1 MESPAASS
9 EPVAPG
15 ADSPLGRIAGV
26 FFAPARTFTAI
37 ARRPGWVAPLL
48 LSTVL
53 SILATAVLL
62 PRMDMEAAVREQLA
76 ARDEAVSEERIEK
89 IVDAQKRFSGLV
101 YVWGTLA
108 PTVIAL
114 LLAGVFWLS
123 FKAFG
128 WDHSYRQSLGVTSHA
143 YLPNCLSAILLI
155 FFTMRLDRF
164 NPADLGDLV
173 RSSPAFLADRQ
184 ANPVLHSLLQ
194 SLDVFSIWVLVLLV
208 VGYSVAAK
216 VSRGKAASIVGSLWA
231 LYVFGK
237 AGFTAIFS

>member
-9 EPVAPG
+9 EPVAQG
-15 ADSPLGRIAGV
+15 ADSPLGRLLGV
-26 FFAPARTFTAI
+26 FLAPARTFAAI

-53 SILATAVLL
+53 SVLATAVLF
-62 PRMDMEAAVREQLA
+62 PRMDFEAAVREQLA
-76 ARDEAVSEERIEK
+76 ARDETISEERVEK
-89 IVDAQKRFSGLV
+89 IIAAQAQFAGFA
-101 YVWGTLA
+101 YVWGAIGPTL
-108 PTVIAL
+108 IAL
-114 LLAGVFWLS
+114 VLAGVFWLS

-128 WDHSYRQSLGVTSHA
+128 WELSFRQSLGVTSHA
-143 YLPNCLSAILLI
+143 FLPHLLSTILLL
-155 FFTMRLDRF
+155 FFALRLDRL

-173 RSSPAFLADRQ
+173 RSNPAFLVDRQ

-194 SLDVFSIWVLVLLV
+194 SLDAFSIWVLVLFV

-216 VSRGKAASIVGSLWA
+216 VSRGKAAAIIGSLWA
-231 LYVFGK
+231 LYVLGK

>member
-1 MESPAASS
+1 METPAASS

-15 ADSPLGRIAGV
+15 ADSPLGRVLGV
-26 FFAPARTFTAI
+26 FVAPARTFAAI

-53 SILATAVLL
+53 SVLATAVLL
-62 PRMDMEAAVREQLA
+62 PRLDMEAAVREQLA

-89 IVDAQKRFSGLV
+89 ALAVQKRFAPLGYAWAV
-101 YVWGTLA
+101 LA
-108 PTVIAL
+108 PTLVAL
-114 LLAGVFWLS
+114 ALAGIFWLS

-128 WDHSYRQSLGVTSHA
+128 WELSFPQSLGVTSHGF
-143 YLPNCLSAILLI
+143 LPNCLSAILLV
-155 FFTMRLDRF
+155 FFALRLERF

-173 RSSPAFLADRQ
+173 RSNPAFLVDRH
-184 ANPVLHSLLQ
+184 ANPVMHSLLQ
-194 SLDVFSIWVLVLLV
+194 SLDAFSIWVLVLLV

-216 VSRGKAASIVGSLWA
+216 VSRGKGAAIIGSIWA
-231 LYVFGK
+231 LYVLGK

>member
-1 MESPAASS
+1 MESPVASS
-9 EPVAPG
+9 DPVAPG
-15 ADSPLGRIAGV
+15 ADSPLGRIVGV
-26 FFAPARTFTAI
+26 FFAPARTFAAI

-48 LSTVL
+48 LATVL
-53 SILATAVLL
+53 SVLATAVLL

-89 IVDAQKRFSGLV
+89 IVETQKKFGGLAYGWAV
-101 YVWGTLA
+101 VGPTL
-108 PTVIAL
+108 VAL

-128 WDHSYRQSLGVTSHA
+128 WELSFPQSLGVTSHA
-143 YLPNCLSAILLI
+143 FLPNCLSAILLVL
-155 FFTMRLDRF
+155 FAMRLDRF

-173 RSSPAFLADRQ
+173 RSNPAFLVDRP

-208 VGYSVAAK
+208 VGYSVSAK
-216 VSRGKAASIVGSLWA
+216 VSRGKAAAIVVSIWA
-231 LYVFGK
+231 LYVLGK